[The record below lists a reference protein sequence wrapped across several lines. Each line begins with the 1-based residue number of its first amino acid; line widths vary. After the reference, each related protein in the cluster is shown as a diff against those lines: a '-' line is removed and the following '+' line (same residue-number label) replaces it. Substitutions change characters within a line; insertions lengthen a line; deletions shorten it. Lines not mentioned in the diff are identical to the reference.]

1 MNMATDKR
9 EKERLNEIIEKRD
22 NGLLNNNSI

>member
-9 EKERLNEIIEKRD
+9 EKERLNEIIEMRD